1 MLKKINYLVVVVIL
15 TVATWVYLIS
25 DNSRLR
31 LEGNQLKLKW
41 EDVEQEVNVLSDE
54 VSQMHEQMDR
64 IEAMIDQMA
73 ITELDSSY
81 LNIN

>member
-1 MLKKINYLVVVVIL
+1 MLKKINYLVVVVVL

>member
-1 MLKKINYLVVVVIL
+1 MLKKINYLVVVVVF
-15 TVATWVYLIS
+15 TAATWVHLIG

-31 LEGNQLKLKW
+31 SEGNQLKLKW
-41 EDVEQEVNVLSDE
+41 ENVEQEVNVLSDE

-73 ITELDSSY
+73 ISELDTNY

>member
-1 MLKKINYLVVVVIL
+1 MLKRINYLVVVVVL

-54 VSQMHEQMDR
+54 VYQMHEQMDR

-73 ITELDSSY
+73 VSELDTNY

>member
-1 MLKKINYLVVVVIL
+1 MLKKINYLVVVIVL
-15 TVATWVYLIS
+15 TAATWVYLIG

-41 EDVEQEVNVLSDE
+41 EDVEQEVNVLSGE
-54 VSQMHEQMDR
+54 VSKMHEQMDR

-73 ITELDSSY
+73 ISDLDTNY

>member
-1 MLKKINYLVVVVIL
+1 MVIVL
-15 TVATWVYLIS
+15 TAATWVYLIN

-54 VSQMHEQMDR
+54 VYQMHEQMDR

-73 ITELDSSY
+73 ISELDSNY

>member
-1 MLKKINYLVVVVIL
+1 MLKKINYLVVVIVL
-15 TVATWVYLIS
+15 TAATWVYLIN

-73 ITELDSSY
+73 VSELDSNY

>member
-1 MLKKINYLVVVVIL
+1 MLKKINYLVVVIVL
-15 TVATWVYLIS
+15 TAATWVYLIN

-54 VSQMHEQMDR
+54 VYQMHEQMDR

-73 ITELDSSY
+73 ISELDSNY

>member
-1 MLKKINYLVVVVIL
+1 MLKKINYLVVVIVL

-31 LEGNQLKLKW
+31 LEGNQLKSKW

-54 VSQMHEQMDR
+54 VYQMHEQMDR

-73 ITELDSSY
+73 ISELDSNY

>member
-1 MLKKINYLVVVVIL
+1 MLKKINYLVVVVVL

-54 VSQMHEQMDR
+54 VYQMHEQMDR

-73 ITELDSSY
+73 VSELDTNY

>member
-1 MLKKINYLVVVVIL
+1 MLKKINYLVVVIVL

-73 ITELDSSY
+73 ISELDSNY

>member
-1 MLKKINYLVVVVIL
+1 MLKKINYLVVVVVL

-54 VSQMHEQMDR
+54 VYQMHEQMDR

-73 ITELDSSY
+73 ISELDSNY